1 MNNENIMYT
10 KQAFKCG
17 ICGKEYECAIDRAR
31 CELNCYQKQQEEMKK
46 AAEAKKKAEQ
56 AARKEE
62 VDAAIQN
69 AQDLLTQYTKDY
81 GHYSVTSNNIVDDLY
96 RLLFW

>member
-1 MNNENIMYT
+1 MENKTYAKPMY
-10 KQAFKCG
+10 KCAV
-17 ICGKEYECAIDRAR
+17 CGGVYDSIAERMK
-31 CELNCYQKQQEEMKK
+31 CEAACLKRQEEE
-46 AAEAKKKAEQ
+46 AAKVAKAKKKEEQ
-56 AARKEE
+56 KVRNEE
-62 VDAAIQN
+62 VDAAIKN